1 VCASLAVSG
10 APPGLEETM
19 LISEIESKVSKLLDG
34 VARTEGAAARRDILA
49 HAARMIDGTP
59 LNQES
64 HPVRLRWIALVS
76 EEVAR

>member
-1 VCASLAVSG
+1 M
-10 APPGLEETM
+10 T
-19 LISEIESKVSKLLDG
+19 ISELERKVAKLLDG

-49 HAARMIDGTP
+49 HAAWMIDGTP

>member
-1 VCASLAVSG
+1 MYMSE
-10 APPGLEETM
+10 LET
-19 LISEIESKVSKLLDG
+19 KVSRLLDG

-64 HPVRLRWIALVS
+64 HPVRLRWIALLS
-76 EEVAR
+76 QEISR

>member
-1 VCASLAVSG
+1 
-10 APPGLEETM
+10 M
-19 LISEIESKVSKLLDG
+19 YISELETKVSRLLDG

-64 HPVRLRWIALVS
+64 HPVRLRWIALLSQEVS
-76 EEVAR
+76 R